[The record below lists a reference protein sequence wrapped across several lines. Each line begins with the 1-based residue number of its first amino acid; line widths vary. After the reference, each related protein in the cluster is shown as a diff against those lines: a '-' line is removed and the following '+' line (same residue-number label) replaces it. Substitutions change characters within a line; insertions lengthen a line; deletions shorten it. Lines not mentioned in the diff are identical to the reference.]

1 MFPSLWFQ
9 MPFYFLVFVFLSCT
23 CHFLSCSFICLWSLC
38 LSFWEKK
45 RISTDISVYRFI
57 FVHDLPCLL
66 MFLFSFLLLPTFF
79 YFFFTLLY
87 FNAFHFLPLS
97 FHVRYF
103 PCPSIICSY
112 PFIVPPCHVQNFI
125 DRIFGMRDR
134 GRHGGHTLYVC
145 EYWKTIIHTYK
156 NISFRGR
163 AISLSFL
170 FTFLWSVFIFISVL
184 VKWGVGSVE
193 CWVWSE

>member
-1 MFPSLWFQ
+1 MF
-9 MPFYFLVFVFLSCT
+9 V
-23 CHFLSCSFICLWSLC
+23 SF
-38 LSFWEKK
+38 
-45 RISTDISVYRFI
+45 

-66 MFLFSFLLLPTFF
+66 MFLFSFFTSSNIFL
-79 YFFFTLLY
+79 FFFTLLY

-134 GRHGGHTLYVC
+134 GRHGGHTLYVR
-145 EYWKTIIHTYK
+145 ILK
-156 NISFRGR
+156 NNYTHIQKHF
-163 AISLSFL
+163 LS
-170 FTFLWSVFIFISVL
+170 WSCHFPFISVHISL
-184 VKWGVGSVE
+184 KRFYFHFCSCKVGSWECRVLSVE
-193 CWVWSE
+193 